1 MDFSLSQF
9 YRTTPAFVLRSFS
22 FFHIYVP
29 GKQAT
34 QVSSPGSLNLLADS
48 RIPPRDLVPDFVP
61 SPLAGGGRCF
71 PLELFNPVAGTRR
84 RISFLMDFTAWTRL
98 PAREPKGAGPISF
111 FHLVSFF
118 PQLIRLSLRFLFH
131 PRSRWWPRCPLPRL
145 LSPASIL
152 VAVPVSGF
160 SSRECSHA

>member
-1 MDFSLSQF
+1 MFLWFSLPMDFSLSQF

-61 SPLAGGGRCF
+61 SPLAGGGRSF
-71 PLELFNPVAGTRR
+71 PLELFNPWQEHAAGSRSSW
-84 RISFLMDFTAWTRL
+84 ISL
-98 PAREPKGAGPISF
+98 PGR
-111 FHLVSFF
+111 VF
-118 PQLIRLSLRFLFH
+118 P
-131 PRSRWWPRCPLPRL
+131 
-145 LSPASIL
+145 
-152 VAVPVSGF
+152 PVSQRALARF
-160 SSRECSHA
+160 HFFTWSLSFHS